1 MESMEVGLP
10 CARQEGL
17 LQEAVLD
24 GLVLYDTERHR
35 AYTLNQTA
43 ALVWQHCDGK
53 TSISDMTALLQRHEM
68 PSDEEV
74 VWLALDRLGKAHL
87 LEKWQRRSETPVSRR
102 AVMKKLGMA
111 GGLIA
116 LLPVVESIIAP
127 TPAQAQSPEVQ
138 GLTASLKS
146 GVVSKGKAKGP

>member
-127 TPAQAQSPEVQ
+127 TPAQAQSPGVQ
-138 GLTASLKS
+138 QLSAILKS

>member
-127 TPAQAQSPEVQ
+127 TPAHAQSPEVQ